1 MNIGMSIG
9 MIGMSIGMIGMSV
22 ELEHRFEHLH
32 ETGAHESQFSSF
44 RSMHEHLKNRLQM
57 WLYPSCALRHLALE
71 VLIYSDVF
79 STQWHCVACCM

>member
-9 MIGMSIGMIGMSV
+9 MIGMSIGMIGMSIGMIGMSIGMIGMSIGMSV

-57 WLYPSCALRHLALE
+57 WLYPSCALQLSHWK
-71 VLIYSDVF
+71 Y
-79 STQWHCVACCM
+79 

>member
-1 MNIGMSIG
+1 MDGGLLTSADMLSREGASDSAKLSVPFCGRIGMNIGMSIG

-44 RSMHEHLKNRLQM
+44 DLCM
-57 WLYPSCALRHLALE
+57 
-71 VLIYSDVF
+71 
-79 STQWHCVACCM
+79 ST